1 MGVFAGDEWIPQSER
16 GGRFRDCQPPTA
28 QPLSRIV
35 TSPKFLNKLCKILR
49 PPPLP
54 KDTYSK
60 SKKFGILFLLKVLYK
75 GGNCPKRSMPAI
87 PQLIRSKRIP
97 LGLAIS

>member
-1 MGVFAGDEWIPQSER
+1 
-16 GGRFRDCQPPTA
+16 
-28 QPLSRIV
+28 
-35 TSPKFLNKLCKILR
+35 LR